1 MPQLMGDDARVEL
14 GILPA
19 ESQIV
24 GVDVERGSQ
33 QRSDGIDAPETSLL
47 VCLVIEDSHV
57 GFRRMAD
64 KCVDAP
70 RSVPDNP
77 AHGIEALSHV
87 RTFSYRDDS
96 LGAIRELLATGAE
109 REAVLGIRRKRQ
121 VDERLMNIQLVTIGG
136 AWSTLAFILKIA
148 LELTKEPRPGPQ
160 LQVQMGHVPLRQEPV
175 GVLWT
180 LAPLRVVEV
189 LISLADV
196 ATER

>member
-33 QRSDGIDAPETSLL
+33 QRSDGI
-47 VCLVIEDSHV
+47 
-57 GFRRMAD
+57 
-64 KCVDAP
+64 DAP

-160 LQVQMGHVPLRQEPV
+160 VQVQMGHVPLRQEPV

-189 LISLADV
+189 LISLAAV
-196 ATER
+196 ATE